1 MNRLITALL
10 SEAAP
15 AVIDLVA
22 RADTADI
29 TGRVLAKMDVQA
41 LRAVRGLIDGV
52 LAGREG
58 EGDGLK
64 RKWEGE
70 EGEEEK
76 MEVDGGVEVEGDE
89 K

>member
-1 MNRLITALL
+1 M
-10 SEAAP
+10 
-15 AVIDLVA
+15 IDLVA

-52 LAGREG
+52 LAGRE
-58 EGDGLK
+58 EGGK
-64 RKWEGE
+64 RKREVAE
-70 EGEEEK
+70 EGKEE
-76 MEVDGGVEVEGDE
+76 DE